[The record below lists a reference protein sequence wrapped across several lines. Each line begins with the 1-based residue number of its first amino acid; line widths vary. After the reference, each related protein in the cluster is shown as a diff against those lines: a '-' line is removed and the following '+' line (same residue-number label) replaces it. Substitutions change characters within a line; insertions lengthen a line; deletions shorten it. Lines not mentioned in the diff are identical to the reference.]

1 MNQGFTESRTIHIVG
16 ALIFAL
22 GVVLVTFSRVLDCV
36 ENLGGMGVHLGL
48 VRYSNF
54 TGNFAVQ
61 HFAEDRRLLHLLRV
75 LNETLLPTAETYTTF
90 LLWIGVFVAALG
102 FCVIAFP
109 RGGARVLV
117 GLHLLKPVDPAA
129 FAISAEKRDVIFRHV
144 ILILFSFAVTFI
156 VVFGVRFYQSGV
168 WNSDK
173 KQDELIKEANRFAD
187 LERAYYETNHKIGSW
202 KAIGY
207 EAPESGYFVYK
218 SNGAGTWSA
227 RNKHRWDKCPAK
239 ERWRVSFGEDGVFAK
254 ELKMYATPP
263 KDSSCSALA
272 PDFRHLK

>member
-22 GVVLVTFSRVLDCV
+22 GIVLVTFSRVLDCV
-36 ENLGGMGVHLGL
+36 ENLGGMGVQLGL
-48 VRYSNF
+48 SRYSNF

-75 LNETLLPTAETYTTF
+75 LNETLLPTVNAYTS
-90 LLWIGVFVAALG
+90 LILWVGVLIAALG

-117 GLHLLKPVDPAA
+117 GLHFLRPVDPEA
-129 FAISAEKRDVIFRHV
+129 FAAAMEKRDVIFRHV
-144 ILILFSFAVTFI
+144 ILVAFSFMVTLI
-156 VVFGVRFYQSGV
+156 VVLGVRFYQSGV
-168 WNSDK
+168 WNSDE
-173 KQDELIKEANRFAD
+173 KQDELLTEANKFAD
-187 LERAYYETNHKIGSW
+187 LERTYYDANHKLGSW

-207 EAPESGYFVYK
+207 EAPNSSYFIYK

-239 ERWRVSFGEDGVFAK
+239 ERWRVSFGEDGVFNK

-263 KDSSCSALA
+263 KDSSCSALI